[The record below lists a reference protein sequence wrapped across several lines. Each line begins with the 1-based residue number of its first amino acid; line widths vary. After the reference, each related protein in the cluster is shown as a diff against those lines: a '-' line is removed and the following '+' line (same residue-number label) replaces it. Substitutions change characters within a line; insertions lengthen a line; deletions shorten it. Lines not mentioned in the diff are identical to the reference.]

1 MQSHWINNMAH
12 PGRGDTLEVCNPA
25 TEKLL
30 DTIPKGNADE
40 VNAAVEAARAAFPG
54 WSALAPAE
62 RRNALIRAAQAIEK
76 HTEAIAVLLTQEMG
90 KTLAQSRAEVSGAA
104 DVVRQMADLALH
116 LRSGSQ
122 MARMGEVNFQQRF
135 ARGVAACIVPW
146 NYPVM
151 VGVENAAA
159 NLAVGN
165 TVVWKP
171 SEKTPLSSR
180 LIVELAFGHLP
191 PGAVNVLLGDG
202 LGAGDPLVRHPGVNL
217 LVFVGSERTGRA
229 LGEICGRELKKAI
242 LELGG
247 KDALIVDETVDIEA
261 AAKLAASAAYAN
273 TGQIC
278 TSTERLYIARS
289 VFEPFVEAM
298 VRASKLIRV
307 GDGMLPDSAMGPI
320 VDQIQLG
327 IIDAQVRD
335 AKKRGATVH
344 FGGVRQAG
352 PGYFYS
358 PTVLTGMP
366 PDAVVMV
373 EETFGPVAPCVPFDD
388 FDEALALA
396 NATRYGLSAIV
407 CTASAPRA
415 LKAVHVLKAG
425 MVRIN
430 TMRGRSAGASSE
442 PFGASGIGHG
452 YGQEFLLELTQQK
465 SVYWR
470 GEPE

>member
-1 MQSHWINNMAH
+1 MQTHWINNRAH
-12 PGRGDTLEVCNPA
+12 PGQGETLEVHNPA
-25 TEKLL
+25 TEQLL

-40 VNAAVEAARAAFPG
+40 ANVAVNAARKAFPG

-62 RRNALIRAAQAIEK
+62 RRNALIRVAQEIEK
-76 HTEAIAVLLTQEMG
+76 HTEVVAVLLTQEMG
-90 KTLAQSRAEVSGAA
+90 KTLAQSRSEVAGAA

-151 VGVENAAA
+151 VGIENAAA

-191 PGAVNVLLGDG
+191 AGVVNVLLGDG
-202 LGAGDPLVRHPGVNL
+202 LGAGDPLVRHPEVNL

-229 LGEICGRELKKAI
+229 LGEICGRQLKKAV

-261 AAKLAASAAYAN
+261 AARLAASATYAN

-289 VFEPFVEAM
+289 VFEPFVEAL
-298 VRASKLIRV
+298 VSASKLIRL

-320 VDQIQLG
+320 VDHIQLG
-327 IIDAQVRD
+327 IIDAQVQD
-335 AKKRGATVH
+335 AKQRGAAVH
-344 FGGVRQAG
+344 FGGARLER
-352 PGYFYS
+352 PGYFYP
-358 PTVLTGMP
+358 PTVLTGLP
-366 PDAVVMV
+366 LDASVMV
-373 EETFGPVAPCVPFDD
+373 EETFGPIAPCVPFDD
-388 FDEALALA
+388 FEEALALA

-452 YGQEFLLELTQQK
+452 YGLEFLLELTQQK